1 MDQAVAYVTGG
12 GGGIGLAI
20 SRALLDRGWR
30 VAICGRDRARLD
42 RAATALEAGDR
53 LLTTQADVTNAED
66 VALWVGEA
74 DERFGPPS
82 LLVLNA
88 GIAPRSSLVELD
100 EEAWNEVLGV
110 NLTGAFLCARA
121 TIPAMRAKGG
131 YVVSI
136 SSVSGKQGMEN
147 LSAYCASKF
156 GLIGLTE
163 SLLQEE
169 ARHGIRATSICPGFV
184 ATEMAETSDP
194 PEQLIQPED
203 IARIVLSLLD
213 LSPHVVVRE
222 IIVERTGAL

>member
-12 GGGIGLAI
+12 AGGIGLAI
-20 SRALLDRGWR
+20 SRSLLDRGWR

-42 RAATALEAGDR
+42 RAAFALAAGDR
-53 LLTTQADVTNAED
+53 LLTTQADVTNAQD
-66 VALWVGEA
+66 VAFWVGEA
-74 DERFGPPS
+74 GARFGPPS

-88 GIAPRSSLVELD
+88 GVAPRSSIVELD
-100 EEAWNEVLGV
+100 EEGWNEVLGV

-121 TIPAMRAKGG
+121 AIPSMRQRGG

-136 SSVSGKQGMEN
+136 SSMSGKHGMEN
-147 LSAYCASKF
+147 LGAYCASKF

-184 ATEMAETSDP
+184 ATEMAETPDP
-194 PEQLIQPED
+194 PEQLIQPDD
-203 IARIVLSLLD
+203 IAKIVLWLLD